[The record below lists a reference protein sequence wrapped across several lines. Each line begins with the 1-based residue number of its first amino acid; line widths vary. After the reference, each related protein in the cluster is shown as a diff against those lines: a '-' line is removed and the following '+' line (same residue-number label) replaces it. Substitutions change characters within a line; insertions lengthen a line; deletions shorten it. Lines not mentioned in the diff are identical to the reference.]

1 MSKQQH
7 QQLINMGLMHSIS
20 DLLEHMRL
28 GKSLCLN
35 LLTQRMRETNL
46 RQGFSKEKRRQQL
59 TIDPK

>member
-28 GKSLCLN
+28 GKSISLPKSSHSEN
-35 LLTQRMRETNL
+35 EGNKPTSRLL
-46 RQGFSKEKRRQQL
+46 
-59 TIDPK
+59 